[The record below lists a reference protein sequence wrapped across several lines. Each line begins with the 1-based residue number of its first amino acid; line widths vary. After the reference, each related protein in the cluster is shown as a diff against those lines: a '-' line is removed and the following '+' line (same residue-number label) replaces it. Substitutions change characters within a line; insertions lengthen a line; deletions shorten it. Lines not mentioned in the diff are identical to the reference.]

1 VSIRGKLF
9 VFYFSF
15 SDLRSSALI
24 SGKGFAISLYAE
36 RRTLYAYLMRSPSFC
51 GVILA
56 AGASTR
62 MGRDKALLPWPPEI
76 AAARPAV
83 HPGGSAN
90 DWFTTT
96 APAGITGTFLSAQIK
111 LLQPSSEMVIV
122 VAGANAAA
130 LSPVVYAL
138 GAYLVENPAPER
150 GQFSSLRIGV
160 QEVLNRGRDA
170 AIITLVDRPPA
181 STATVQN
188 VRDTFLASDS
198 ANIWAAVPEHAG
210 RHGHPIVVGREM
222 ITAFLRAPETATAR
236 DVEHA
241 AQPHILYVPVDDPN
255 IAININTPEE
265 YAALR
270 G

>member
-1 VSIRGKLF
+1 
-9 VFYFSF
+9 
-15 SDLRSSALI
+15 
-24 SGKGFAISLYAE
+24 
-36 RRTLYAYLMRSPSFC
+36 MRSPSFC

-62 MGRDKALLPWPPEI
+62 MGRDKALLPWPPDAGSPVLSRAEASS
-76 AAARPAV
+76 AASGPQRD
-83 HPGGSAN
+83 
-90 DWFTTT
+90 DWF
-96 APAGITGTFLSAQIK
+96 ASQPVSGVTGTFLSAQIK
-111 LLQPSSEMVIV
+111 LLQPFTELVIV

-130 LSPVVYAL
+130 LSPVIYAL
-138 GAYLVENPAPER
+138 GADLIVNPAPER
-150 GQFSSLRIGV
+150 GQFSSLRSGV
-160 QEVLNRGRDA
+160 QDVLNRGRDA

-181 STATVQN
+181 NPSTVEK

-222 ITAFLRAPETATAR
+222 ITAFLRAPDTGTAR

-241 AQPHILYVPVDDPN
+241 AQPHILYVPVEDPN
-255 IAININTPEE
+255 ITINVNTPEE